1 MRPIDLAPIR
11 PRHLLA
17 TRSTMFN
24 VKLPFYANLSPKQ
37 RQWVHMGLGGSSLVA
52 VFLAVSTLLGGDPMA
67 PSKSVPAPPA
77 VKSLGAVPGESVDP
91 QAAWIGGAGKTIS
104 TLQADLLAQQQ
115 KQDRVNQDLLRE
127 LEELRRAKAAAWTPA
142 AVPGAMPPPLMPR
155 AEEGGRTA
163 DERSARF
170 TPNAASPAP
179 QRQAGPQATGNVYP
193 PGQPLNADPQPTAM
207 PVDPAAG
214 MVKVTL
220 STSAPAG
227 ASAGGSDAKSSTAG
241 AAGATRRE
249 ARKVETFLP
258 VSFTRAVLL
267 GGMDAPTG
275 GQAQRDPVPVLL
287 KLVDNAFLPNAYRSA
302 VKDCFVVAEGFGDVS
317 AERAYLR
324 TQLLSCVLKNGQSLE
339 VPIKGSVF
347 GEDGKNGMRGR
358 LITKQGAIL
367 SNALLS
373 GIAAGIGQG
382 FAGTAQVTS
391 INPLGS
397 TTTNSNL
404 PQDILKSGL
413 GTGVARAMDRL
424 AQYYINLAERTFPV
438 IEIDA
443 GRMVDIVIT
452 QGVTLDG
459 TLLVTSEASNPGH
472 QRAIQ
477 RSALLGAVNEASDD

>member
-1 MRPIDLAPIR
+1 MSNFRLPI
-11 PRHLLA
+11 
-17 TRSTMFN
+17 
-24 VKLPFYANLSPKQ
+24 YANLAPKQ
-37 RQWVHMGLGGSSLVA
+37 RQWVHMGLGGIGLVA
-52 VFLAVSTLLGGDPMA
+52 VFLVVSAMLGADPMA
-67 PSKSVPAPPA
+67 PSKSPIAPPA

-91 QAAWIGGAGKTIS
+91 QAAWIGGAGKTIT
-104 TLQADLLAQQQ
+104 TLQADLQAQQQ
-115 KQDRVNQDLLRE
+115 KQDRVNQDLMRE
-127 LEELRRAKAAAWTPA
+127 LEELRRSKGSASTQTTLPE
-142 AVPGAMPPPLMPR
+142 VGPGAMHPLAKSR
-155 AEEGGRTA
+155 VEEGSPVGNERFPRT
-163 DERSARF
+163 
-170 TPNAASPAP
+170 TPGAVQPAP
-179 QRQAGPQATGNVYP
+179 QRQAGLYP
-193 PGQPLNADPQPTAM
+193 PGQPLNVDPQVAPA
-207 PVDPAAG
+207 PVDPSAG

-220 STSAPAG
+220 AAPASTG
-227 ASAGGSDAKSSTAG
+227 ADGIDAVGGKPQGGAVGVAG
-241 AAGATRRE
+241 AGRRE
-249 ARKVETFLP
+249 ARRVETFLP

-287 KLVDNAFLPNAYRSA
+287 KLADNAFLPNAYRSA

-358 LITKQGAIL
+358 LITKQGAL
-367 SNALLS
+367 LTNALLS

-382 FAGTAQVTS
+382 FAGSAQVTS

-397 TTTNSNL
+397 TTTSSTV

-443 GRMVDIVIT
+443 GRVVDIVIT

-459 TLLVTSEASNPGH
+459 SLAITSETGNTANPRVINH
-472 QRAIQ
+472 
-477 RSALLGAVNEASDD
+477 SALLGAVNEASDD

>member
-1 MRPIDLAPIR
+1 MSNI
-11 PRHLLA
+11 
-17 TRSTMFN
+17 
-24 VKLPFYANLSPKQ
+24 KLPTYTNLAPKQ
-37 RQWVHMGLGGSSLVA
+37 RQWVHMGLGGLSLVA

-67 PSKSVPAPPA
+67 PSKSAPAPPA

-91 QAAWIGGAGKTIS
+91 QAAWIGGAGKTIT

-127 LEELRRAKAAAWTPA
+127 LEELRRAKAAATTPA

-155 AEEGGRTA
+155 AEEGGHLA

-179 QRQAGPQATGNVYP
+179 QRQPGPQSTGNVYP

-207 PVDPAAG
+207 PVDPSAG
-214 MVKVTL
+214 VVKVTL
-220 STSAPAG
+220 ASPALPG
-227 ASAGGSDAKSSTAG
+227 GGTGAGGPDAKSGTAG
-241 AAGATRRE
+241 AASATRRE

-317 AERAYLR
+317 AERAFLR

-397 TTTNSNL
+397 TTTSSTL

-459 TLLVTSEASNPGH
+459 TLLVMSEPGH
-472 QRAIQ
+472 QANPRAIQ
-477 RSALLGAVNEASDD
+477 RNALLGAVNEASDD

>member
-1 MRPIDLAPIR
+1 M
-11 PRHLLA
+11 
-17 TRSTMFN
+17 SNF
-24 VKLPFYANLSPKQ
+24 KLPIYANLASKQ
-37 RQWVHMGLGGSSLVA
+37 RQWVHMGLGGMGLVA
-52 VFLAVSTLLGGDPMA
+52 VFLVVSALLGGDPMA
-67 PSKSVPAPPA
+67 PSKSAVVPPA
-77 VKSLGAVPGESVDP
+77 VKSLGAVPGESIDP
-91 QAAWIGGAGKTIS
+91 QAAWIGGAGKTI
-104 TLQADLLAQQQ
+104 TMLQADMQAQQQ
-115 KQDRVNQDLLRE
+115 KQDRVNQDLIRE
-127 LEELRRAKAAAWTPA
+127 LEELRRSKGSASAQTTLPDTTPGAIPLPAKPRVDEGGTVGSERFPRTMPG
-142 AVPGAMPPPLMPR
+142 AVPP
-155 AEEGGRTA
+155 T
-163 DERSARF
+163 
-170 TPNAASPAP
+170 P
-179 QRQAGPQATGNVYP
+179 QRRAGPLAAGDSYP
-193 PGQPLNADPQPTAM
+193 PGQPLNVDPQVAPA
-207 PVDPAAG
+207 PVEPSAG

-220 STSAPAG
+220 AAPAPTG
-227 ASAGGSDAKSSTAG
+227 AGGIDAIGGKAQG
-241 AAGATRRE
+241 GAMAAAGAGRRE
-249 ARKVETFLP
+249 ARRVETFLP

-287 KLVDNAFLPNAYRSA
+287 KLADNAFLPNAYRSA

-367 SNALLS
+367 TNALLS

-382 FAGTAQVTS
+382 FAGSAQVTS

-397 TTTNSNL
+397 TTTSSTV
-404 PQDILKSGL
+404 PQDILRSGL

-443 GRMVDIVIT
+443 GRVVDIVIT

-459 TLLVTSEASNPGH
+459 PLAITSETGNTANP
-472 QRAIQ
+472 RAINH
-477 RSALLGAVNEASDD
+477 SALLGAVNEASDD